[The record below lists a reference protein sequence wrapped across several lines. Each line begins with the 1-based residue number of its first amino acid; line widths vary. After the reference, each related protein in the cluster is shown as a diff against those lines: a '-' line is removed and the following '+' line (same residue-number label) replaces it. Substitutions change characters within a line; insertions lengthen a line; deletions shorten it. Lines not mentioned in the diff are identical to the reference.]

1 MVATATIKTGIA
13 RICAILSGPPC
24 TAAAAATTRLPVT
37 WAVKI
42 WPRVKN
48 PVRSTIPAM
57 TVSGGGKRASSRDS
71 CASSATSV
79 PIPIAAA
86 PLASLDMSSRSHD
99 PSLYRSVAEM
109 VDDQLRND
117 EPQAHRQNDGRGGH
131 AVGDCPVDQ
140 RQRRLRAGGGFDKP
154 AQHPEEVDAGDHRH
168 DGREANRCER
178 HMGAA

>member
-1 MVATATIKTGIA
+1 MKTGMA
-13 RICAILSGPPC
+13 SACPILTGPPC
-24 TAAAAATTRLPVT
+24 TAAAAAITRLPVK

-57 TVSGGGKRASSRDS
+57 TLSSGGKRASSRDS
-71 CASSATSV
+71 SASSATSV

-86 PLASLDMSSRSHD
+86 PLTSLDMSGRSHD

-131 AVGDCPVDQ
+131 AVSDWPGNK
-140 RQRRLRAGGGFDKP
+140 RQRRLPPAGAFPKP
-154 AQHPEEVDAGDHRH
+154 A
-168 DGREANRCER
+168 
-178 HMGAA
+178 